1 MRKVIA
7 AIILGLLLHGCGT
20 AKTYNVNYS
29 NYFGQASGTSYGTKS
44 FKNSKDEA
52 LLKCKNLSEEK
63 NINPEGCLLHDY
75 IISSALDTLFDK
87 EIEKIVW
94 NEEVDKFEKT
104 LKPEDIIEGRRHK
117 IIRYKSALEKKEE
130 KEKDKISSM
139 IERAKSTCKELGFK
153 EETEKFTDCKLKL
166 YTQEV
171 GAEAAA
177 EAAKSTK
184 QGQTVIVGQRRSGR
198 IYPLHCRQMGGASDC

>member
-1 MRKVIA
+1 MKKLLGILV
-7 AIILGLLLHGCGT
+7 LGLLLSGCAT
-20 AKTYNVNYS
+20 TYKVTYTNYFD
-29 NYFGQASGTSYGTKS
+29 YFGQASGTSYGKKS

-117 IIRYKSALEKKEE
+117 IIRHKSALEKKEE

-177 EAAKSTK
+177 EASFETK
-184 QGQTVIVGQRRSGR
+184 HFETCG
-198 IYPLHCRQMGGASDC
+198 

>member
-1 MRKVIA
+1 MILVIS
-7 AIILGLLLHGCGT
+7 LLLSGNAY
-20 AKTYNVNYS
+20 AKKYKVRYK
-29 NYFGQASGTSYGTKS
+29 NYFDKEVTGFDDGSKS
-44 FKNSKDEA
+44 FENSKDKA
-52 LLKCKNLSEEK
+52 LLKCKNESETK
-63 NINPEGCLLHDY
+63 NIKLEGCLLHDFQIY
-75 IISSALDTLFDK
+75 SALDTLFNT

-104 LKPEDIIEGRRHK
+104 LKPEDIIEGIK
-117 IIRYKSALEKKEE
+117 FKSNLKKKEE
-130 KEKDKISSM
+130 KEEDKISSM

>member
-1 MRKVIA
+1 MRKG
-7 AIILGLLLHGCGT
+7 ILILLFGLLLSGCAT
-20 AKTYNVNYS
+20 TYKVTYT
-29 NYFGQASGTSYGTKS
+29 NYFGLTSGTSYGKKS

-75 IISSALDTLFDK
+75 IISSALDTLFDN

-117 IIRYKSALEKKEE
+117 IIRHKSALEKKEE

-177 EAAKSTK
+177 EASFETK
-184 QGQTVIVGQRRSGR
+184 HFETCG
-198 IYPLHCRQMGGASDC
+198 

>member
-1 MRKVIA
+1 MRKVIL
-7 AIILGLLLHGCGT
+7 ILLVGLLLHGCGT
-20 AKTYNVNYS
+20 TKRYDVTYS
-29 NYFGQASGTSYGTKS
+29 NYFGLASGTSYGTKS

-75 IISSALDTLFDK
+75 IISSALDTLFDN

-104 LKPEDIIEGRRHK
+104 LKPEDIIEGIK
-117 IIRYKSALEKKEE
+117 FKSNLKKKEE
-130 KEKDKISSM
+130 KEEDKISSM

-153 EETEKFTDCKLKL
+153 EEETEKFNDCKLKL

-171 GAEAAA
+171 AA
-177 EAAKSTK
+177 EAAKSTNQG
-184 QGQTVIVGQRRSGR
+184 QGQTIIVGPSRK
-198 IYPLHCRQMGGASDC
+198 YPKVACDAMGGLVC

>member
-1 MRKVIA
+1 MKKLLG
-7 AIILGLLLHGCGT
+7 ILVVGLLLSSNAY
-20 AKTYNVNYS
+20 AKRYKVHYS
-29 NYFGQASGTSYGTKS
+29 NYFDKVVGGSSYGTKS

-52 LLKCKNLSEEK
+52 LLKCKNRSEEK

-75 IISSALDTLFDK
+75 IISSALDTLFDN

-117 IIRYKSALEKKEE
+117 IIRHKSALEKKEE

-184 QGQTVIVGQRRSGR
+184 QGQTVIVGPPRKH
-198 IYPLHCRQMGGASDC
+198 PKVACDAMGGLVC